1 MNIMKHNA
9 KIGFWASGMAICCL
23 VFLFITN
30 PQNLSPIF
38 LILPFILLFLCLLLA
53 GIYTTVSLTRPGHTT
68 ITRKKILLIAF
79 CAAYP
84 ILLLLLQSIGQ
95 LSPRDVVTLTLLLLI
110 SGFYVSKTNLG
121 T

>member
-1 MNIMKHNA
+1 MKHNA
-9 KIGFWASGMAICCL
+9 KIGYWASGMAICCL

-38 LILPFILLFLCLLLA
+38 LIVPFILLFLCLLLA
-53 GIYTTVSLTRPGHTT
+53 GIYIIAALTRPGHPA
-68 ITRKKILLIAF
+68 ITHKNILLTAL

-95 LSPRDVVTLTLLLLI
+95 LSPRDVITLTLLLLI
-110 SGFYVSKTNLG
+110 SGFYISKTNLG